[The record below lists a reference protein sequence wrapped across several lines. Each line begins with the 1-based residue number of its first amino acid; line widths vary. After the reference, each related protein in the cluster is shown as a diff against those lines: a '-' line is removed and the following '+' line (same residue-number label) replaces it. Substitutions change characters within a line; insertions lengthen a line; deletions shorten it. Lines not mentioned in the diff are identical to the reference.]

1 MKTSTPETNDSATSG
16 NCLKPQL
23 ATGLCYVVQSSA
35 GEHDDYRWW
44 IEGIFDNAFQA
55 ENLKD
60 IVNNVMEVYKNLPEP
75 FLSDANSKG
84 WTMAQ
89 HAEYDNWHSQNSI
102 AIEFN
107 GATVVEYPFGKSCR

>member
-1 MKTSTPETNDSATSG
+1 MQRQSIIMETN
-16 NCLKPQL
+16 KM
-23 ATGLCYVVQSSA
+23 CYVVQSSA

-44 IEGIFDNAFQA
+44 IEGIFNNPFDA

-60 IVNNVMEVYKNLPEP
+60 IINNTMEIYKNLPEP
-75 FLSDANSKG
+75 FLQDANSKG

-89 HAEYDNWHSQNSI
+89 HFEYDNWHSYNSI

-107 GATVVEYPFGKSCR
+107 GAKVVEYPFGKSCR